1 MITAGESDEIVVIEF
16 PLASISAIVGGGFSL
31 ENAAAILVLEVE
43 LLSFGYWFGSL
54 MTSS

>member
-1 MITAGESDEIVVIEF
+1 MIVVTEF

-31 ENAAAILVLEVE
+31 EDEAAILVLEVE
-43 LLSFGYWFGSL
+43 LLSFGYWFGNL